1 VLPILRRRAR
11 RIYPIFLGRELDDI
25 VYHMKQLLVQLD
37 DRTAELL
44 EAAVPAR
51 TRKRSE
57 FIRQAIAKALLELAE
72 HRTRAAYATV
82 PDGKAAF
89 NAAEWADATE
99 ALRRPKR
106 RRRS

>member
-1 VLPILRRRAR
+1 M
-11 RIYPIFLGRELDDI
+11 

-72 HRTRAAYATV
+72 HRTRAAYAKV
-82 PDGKAAF
+82 PDDKAVF

-106 RRRS
+106 RRRT